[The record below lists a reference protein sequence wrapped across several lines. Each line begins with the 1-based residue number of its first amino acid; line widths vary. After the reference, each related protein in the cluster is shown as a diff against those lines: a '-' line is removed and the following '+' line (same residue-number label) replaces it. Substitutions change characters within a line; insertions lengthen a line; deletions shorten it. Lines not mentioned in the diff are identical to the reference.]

1 MLTRKVRFGRARVRS
16 LTPAAVL
23 TLLAGLGF
31 TAVLVVGM
39 VDAERERA
47 RSEFLQRAEIRN
59 ATVTRSFG
67 DALDVLQ
74 AANALFS
81 SVGIASREEF
91 GAFTRPLLAN
101 HPYLQ
106 AVVFH
111 RMVSSDERAA
121 FEAENQHFRPGFEI
135 RERRANGASV
145 TFVRAAQR
153 PRYLV
158 VDYIEPLA
166 GNEDTLGYDAFS
178 FAQQAVTFMRAI
190 DTGQPSSSLMVPLLQ
205 HRDHLGFLLMMPVY
219 RPGASLANAAARS
232 DAALGDT
239 AVVIDVAA
247 LVGSNLAKSNMLVR
261 NGLRIELYGPGPD
274 GPQLAYFHDALARTS
289 RPPWHA
295 WLGDTLFTNRHAF
308 EIAGMP
314 WELRITGRSSEM
326 AGSAGALIALV
337 LGCLVS
343 LATSAY
349 VQSRVKRTRRI
360 EALVESRT
368 ADLHDALDALRLYRR
383 AIDAS
388 ANAIVLVSATRPG
401 YPIEYVNPAFERIR
415 GYTAAEAVGRG
426 LLELGA
432 REPDQAAVAEL
443 RAAIRERR
451 EGHVSMRLNC
461 RDGREMHAEV
471 YIAPVNNEDGV
482 TTHFVMTQYD
492 VTMAKR
498 YEAELEARARFDT
511 LTGLANRSL
520 LHDRIEN
527 AINLAGGRG
536 TVWVAAL
543 DLDHFKFVN
552 DTLGHDAGDELLKAA
567 AQRISAAVERTDTVA
582 RTGGDE
588 FVLVLPGRENESG
601 AAATVRAVLQALAHP
616 LTLSGQDL
624 VLTGSAGLA
633 AFPVDGGDA
642 ATLIQHAE
650 VAMYRSKELGR
661 NMVQFYMPTMNA
673 RARERLALEGALRSA
688 LLHDEFELYYQPQV
702 DLETGAVVGVEAL
715 IRWRHPSMGMVRP
728 DRFINLAEE
737 TGLIVPIGAW
747 VLRTACRQS
756 RAWQHAGLGPVRIAV
771 NLSARQFAEPNL
783 VREIARVLDETGLSA
798 ACLEV
803 EITESLVMGD
813 VESAIRTMRELKQMG
828 VQLSIDD
835 FGTGYSSLS
844 YLRRFPVDVLK
855 IDRSF
860 VRDIPFSEDD
870 AALVAAIIELA
881 RGLRMRVIA
890 EGVETEAQLDYL
902 RRRGCDEVQGHVYA
916 QAASGAEVERIL
928 RTGRHMIPHDADGM
942 SVR

>member
-1 MLTRKVRFGRARVRS
+1 M
-16 LTPAAVL
+16 L
-23 TLLAGLGF
+23 TLLAGLGL

-39 VDAERERA
+39 IGSERERA

-74 AANALFS
+74 AANALFA
-81 SVGIASREEF
+81 SVGIASRDEF
-91 GAFTRPLLAN
+91 SAFTRPLLAS

-111 RMVSSDERAA
+111 RMVASHERAA
-121 FEAENQHFRPGFEI
+121 FEAENRRFRPNFEI
-135 RERRANGASV
+135 RERRVNDNSV
-145 TFVRAAQR
+145 TLVRAAPR

-166 GNEDTLGYDAFS
+166 GNEVTLGYDAFS
-178 FAQQAVTFMRAI
+178 FAQQGSTFMRSI
-190 DTGQPSSSLMVPLLQ
+190 DTGQPASSLMLPLLQ
-205 HRDHLGFLLMMPVY
+205 RGDHLGFLLMMPVY
-219 RPGASLANAAARS
+219 RRGAPLVNAAARS

-239 AVVIDVAA
+239 AVVIDVAT
-247 LVGSNLAKSNMLVR
+247 LVGTTLAKSNMLVR
-261 NGLRIELYGPGPD
+261 NGLKIELYGPGLD
-274 GPQLAYFHDALARTS
+274 GPQRAYLHDALDRTN
-289 RPPWHA
+289 RPAWHA
-295 WLGDTLFTNRHAF
+295 WLGDTVFTNRHTF
-308 EIAGMP
+308 EVAGMP
-314 WELRITGRSSEM
+314 WELRVTGRSSEM
-326 AGSAGALIALV
+326 AGGAGALIALV
-337 LGCLVS
+337 LGGVGS
-343 LATSAY
+343 LATSGY

-388 ANAIVLVSATRPG
+388 ANAILLVSATRPG
-401 YPIEYVNPAFERIR
+401 YPIEYVNPAFERMR
-415 GYTAAEAVGRG
+415 GVTASEVIGRG
-426 LLELGA
+426 LLDMGN
-432 REPDQAAVAEL
+432 REPDQAGVAEL

-451 EGHVSMRLNC
+451 EAHVSMLLRR
-461 RDGREMHAEV
+461 RDREDMYAEV

-482 TTHFVMTQYD
+482 TTHFVLAQYD

-511 LTGLANRSL
+511 LTGLANRAL
-520 LHDRIEN
+520 LHDRIDN
-527 AINLAGGRG
+527 AINLAAGRG

-567 AQRISAAVERTDTVA
+567 AQRISAAVERSDTVA

-588 FVLVLPGRENESG
+588 FVLVLPGRESESE

-616 LTLSGQDL
+616 LELLGQEL

-633 AFPVDGGDA
+633 AFPADGDDA

-688 LLHDEFELYYQPQV
+688 LVHDEFELYYQPQV
-702 DLETGAVVGVEAL
+702 DLETGAVVGLEAL
-715 IRWRHPSMGMVRP
+715 IRWRHPSLGMVRP

-756 RAWQHAGLGPVRIAV
+756 RAWQHAGLGHLRIAV

-798 ACLEV
+798 GCLEV

-870 AALVAAIIELA
+870 AAMVAAIIELA

-890 EGVETEAQLDYL
+890 EGVETEAQLEYL

-916 QAASGAEVERIL
+916 QASSGAEVERLL
-928 RTGRHMIPHDADGM
+928 RMGRHMIPHNGDGM

>member
-1 MLTRKVRFGRARVRS
+1 MLTRNLRLGRARPP
-16 LTPAAVL
+16 TPAAVL
-23 TLLAGLGF
+23 TLLAGLGL
-31 TAVLVVGM
+31 TAVLAVGM
-39 VDAERERA
+39 VDGERERA
-47 RSEFLQRAEIRN
+47 RSEFLQRAEIRS

-81 SVGIASREEF
+81 SVGIATRDEF
-91 GAFTRPLLAN
+91 GAFARPLLAN

-111 RMVSSDERAA
+111 RMVGSADRAA
-121 FEAENQHFRPGFEI
+121 FEAANQRFRPGFQI
-135 RERRANGASV
+135 RERQATGD
-145 TFVRAAQR
+145 TVRVVPAGRR

-158 VDYIEPLA
+158 LDYVEPLG
-166 GNEDTLGYDAFS
+166 GNELALGYDAFS
-178 FAQQAVTFMRAI
+178 FAPHAAAFMRAI
-190 DTGQPSSSLMVPLLQ
+190 DTNQPSASAMLPLLQ
-205 HRDHLGFLLMMPVY
+205 NGDRLGFVLIQPVY
-219 RPGASLANAAARS
+219 RRGASLVNAAARS
-232 DAALGDT
+232 AAALGDT
-239 AVVIDVAA
+239 AVIIDVAA
-247 LVGSNLAKSNMLVR
+247 LVDSNLAKSNLLAP
-261 NGLRIELYGPGPD
+261 NGLRIELYGPGVD
-274 GPQLAYFHDALARTS
+274 GPQRAYVYDSLGRTR

-295 WLGDTLFTNRHAF
+295 FVGDTLFTNRHVF
-308 EIAGMP
+308 NVAGLP
-314 WELRITGRSSEM
+314 WELRITGRSSDM
-326 AGSAGALIALV
+326 TGGTGPLIAFV

-383 AIDAS
+383 AIEAS

-415 GYTAAEAVGRG
+415 GYRAAEAVGRG

-432 REPDQAAVAEL
+432 REPDRAAVAEL

-451 EGHVSMRLNC
+451 EAHVSMRLSC

-471 YIAPVNNEDGV
+471 YIAPVNNDDGV

-520 LHDRIEN
+520 LQDRIEN

-536 TVWVAAL
+536 VVWVVAL

-552 DTLGHDAGDELLKAA
+552 DTLGHDAGDELLKTA
-567 AQRISAAVERTDTVA
+567 AQRICGSVERTDTVA

-588 FVLVLPGRENESG
+588 FVLVLPGRDSESE
-601 AAATVRAVLQALAHP
+601 AAATVRAVLLALAHP
-616 LTLSGQDL
+616 LELSGQDL

-633 AFPVDGGDA
+633 AYPADGSDA

-688 LLHDEFELYYQPQV
+688 LTHDEFELYYQPQV
-702 DLETGAVVGVEAL
+702 DLESGAVVGLEAL

-756 RAWQHAGLGPVRIAV
+756 RAWQHAGLGPLRIAV

-783 VREIARVLDETGLSA
+783 VREIARVLEETGLSA
-798 ACLEV
+798 ECLEV

-828 VQLSIDD
+828 VLLSIDD

-860 VRDIPFSEDD
+860 VRDIPFDEDD
-870 AALVAAIIELA
+870 AAMVAAIIQLA

-916 QAASGAEVERIL
+916 QAASGPDVERLL
-928 RTGRHMIPHDADGM
+928 RTGRHMLPHNAT
-942 SVR
+942 V

>member
-1 MLTRKVRFGRARVRS
+1 MLTRKVRPGRARARPP
-16 LTPAAVL
+16 TPAAVL
-23 TLLAGLGF
+23 TLLAGLGL
-31 TAVLVVGM
+31 TAALVVGM

-59 ATVTRSFG
+59 ATVTRCFG

-81 SVGIASREEF
+81 SVGIASRTEF

-111 RMVSSDERAA
+111 RMVGSSERAA
-121 FEAENQHFRPGFEI
+121 FEAENQRFRPGFEI
-135 RERRANGASV
+135 RERRVNGNQV
-145 TFVRAAQR
+145 TLVRAAPR

-158 VDYIEPLA
+158 VDYIEPMA
-166 GNEDTLGYDAFS
+166 GNEVTLGYDAFS
-178 FAQQAVTFMRAI
+178 FAQQGATFMRAI
-190 DTGQPSSSLMVPLLQ
+190 DTGGPASSLMLPLLQ
-205 HRDHLGFLLMMPVY
+205 RGDHLGFLLMMPVY
-219 RPGASLANAAARS
+219 RRGAALTNAAARS
-232 DAALGDT
+232 AAALGDT
-239 AVVIDVAA
+239 AVVIDVAT
-247 LVGSNLAKSNMLVR
+247 LVGTTLAKSNMLAR
-261 NGLRIELYGPGPD
+261 KGIRIELYGPGVD
-274 GPQLAYFHDALARTS
+274 GPQRAYLHDALDRTD
-289 RPPWHA
+289 RPAWHA
-295 WLGDTLFTNRHAF
+295 LLGDSLFTNRHKF
-308 EIAGMP
+308 EVAGMP
-314 WELRITGRSSEM
+314 WELRVTGRSSDM
-326 AGSAGALIALV
+326 AGSAGALIAFV

-349 VQSRVKRTRRI
+349 VQTRVKRTRRI

-388 ANAIVLVSATRPG
+388 ANAILLVSATRPG
-401 YPIEYVNPAFERIR
+401 YPIEYVNPAFERMR
-415 GYTAAEAVGRG
+415 GVTASEVIGRG
-426 LLELGA
+426 LLDMGN
-432 REPDQAAVAEL
+432 REPDQAGVAEL

-451 EGHVSMRLNC
+451 EAHVSMRL
-461 RDGREMHAEV
+461 RRREREDMYAEV

-482 TTHFVMTQYD
+482 TTHFVLAQYD

-511 LTGLANRSL
+511 LTGLANRAL
-520 LHDRIEN
+520 LHDRIDN
-527 AINLAGGRG
+527 AIDLAAGRP
-536 TVWVAAL
+536 VWVAAL

-567 AQRISAAVERTDTVA
+567 AQRISAAVWRTDTVA

-588 FVLVLPGRENESG
+588 FVLVLPGRENESD

-616 LTLSGQDL
+616 LDLQGQDL

-633 AFPVDGGDA
+633 AFPADGNDA

-702 DLETGAVVGVEAL
+702 DLESGAVVGVEAL

-756 RAWQHAGLGPVRIAV
+756 RAWQHAGLGHLRIAV

-890 EGVETEAQLDYL
+890 EGVETEAQLEYL

-916 QAASGAEVERIL
+916 QAASGAEVERLL
-928 RTGRHMIPHDADGM
+928 RTGRHMIPHNGDGM

>member
-1 MLTRKVRFGRARVRS
+1 M
-16 LTPAAVL
+16 
-23 TLLAGLGF
+23 
-31 TAVLVVGM
+31 
-39 VDAERERA
+39 
-47 RSEFLQRAEIRN
+47 
-59 ATVTRSFG
+59 
-67 DALDVLQ
+67 
-74 AANALFS
+74 
-81 SVGIASREEF
+81 
-91 GAFTRPLLAN
+91 
-101 HPYLQ
+101 Y
-106 AVVFH
+106 
-111 RMVSSDERAA
+111 
-121 FEAENQHFRPGFEI
+121 
-135 RERRANGASV
+135 
-145 TFVRAAQR
+145 
-153 PRYLV
+153 
-158 VDYIEPLA
+158 
-166 GNEDTLGYDAFS
+166 
-178 FAQQAVTFMRAI
+178 
-190 DTGQPSSSLMVPLLQ
+190 
-205 HRDHLGFLLMMPVY
+205 
-219 RPGASLANAAARS
+219 
-232 DAALGDT
+232 
-239 AVVIDVAA
+239 
-247 LVGSNLAKSNMLVR
+247 
-261 NGLRIELYGPGPD
+261 
-274 GPQLAYFHDALARTS
+274 
-289 RPPWHA
+289 
-295 WLGDTLFTNRHAF
+295 
-308 EIAGMP
+308 
-314 WELRITGRSSEM
+314 
-326 AGSAGALIALV
+326 
-337 LGCLVS
+337 
-343 LATSAY
+343 
-349 VQSRVKRTRRI
+349 
-360 EALVESRT
+360 
-368 ADLHDALDALRLYRR
+368 
-383 AIDAS
+383 
-388 ANAIVLVSATRPG
+388 
-401 YPIEYVNPAFERIR
+401 
-415 GYTAAEAVGRG
+415 
-426 LLELGA
+426 
-432 REPDQAAVAEL
+432 
-443 RAAIRERR
+443 
-451 EGHVSMRLNC
+451 
-461 RDGREMHAEV
+461 AEV

-482 TTHFVMTQYD
+482 TTHFVLAQYD

-511 LTGLANRSL
+511 LTGLANRAL
-520 LHDRIEN
+520 LHDRIDN
-527 AINLAGGRG
+527 AIDLAAGRP
-536 TVWVAAL
+536 VWVAAI

-567 AQRISAAVERTDTVA
+567 AQRIGAAVGRTDTVA

-588 FVLVLPGRENESG
+588 FVLVLPGRESESD

-616 LTLSGQDL
+616 LSLEGQDL

-633 AFPVDGGDA
+633 AFPADGNDA

-688 LLHDEFELYYQPQV
+688 LVHDEFELHYQPQV
-702 DLETGAVVGVEAL
+702 DLVTGAVVGLEAL

-756 RAWQHAGLGPVRIAV
+756 RAWQHAGLGAMRIAV

-916 QAASGAEVERIL
+916 QAASGAEVERLL
-928 RTGRHMIPHDADGM
+928 RAGRHMVPHDADGM